1 MAKYEIGKRN
11 ERNNENVDHK
21 NQCDNSNNK
30 EYAQNFHSFS
40 DCDVNKNQFMG
51 TAAEGHDYERAA
63 DSPLSGIQS
72 IFAAPKTIQD
82 NRKNSVPNPLTKNK
96 LKV

>member
-1 MAKYEIGKRN
+1 MQKFEIGKRN
-11 ERNNENVDHK
+11 ERNNEMIDHK
-21 NQCDNSNNK
+21 DQCYNSNNK
-30 EYAQNFHSFS
+30 EYEQNFHSFS
-40 DCDVNKNQFMG
+40 DSDVNKNQCMG

-63 DSPLSGIQS
+63 DSPLSGIQN

-82 NRKNSVPNPLTKNK
+82 NRKNSVRNPLTKNN